1 MKCMGCYSE
10 HIGSVWKLLCFGLR
24 RRAAFEEKAP
34 AAIVAEAV
42 DLIHSFIEI

>member
-1 MKCMGCYSE
+1 MCDQARMLDLNS
-10 HIGSVWKLLCFGLR
+10 